1 MQSGVKAGIH
11 YTTFAQ
17 ISALTFDVYPR
28 VQMCQ
33 KTRVRQCKLSD
44 FANTGCTHTD
54 RDRFQTSI
62 TSSWR
67 RSNMFTF

>member
-28 VQMCQ
+28 VQMCSENQ
-33 KTRVRQCKLSD
+33 S
-44 FANTGCTHTD
+44 
-54 RDRFQTSI
+54 
-62 TSSWR
+62 
-67 RSNMFTF
+67 